1 MNLMRWNLWRKQ
13 MRNKYRAKK
22 TTIDGITFDSRKE
35 AMRYQE
41 LKLLEKAKVI
51 KDLKLQPKFELQESF
66 RREGETYRAITYI
79 ADFMYIDCATGKTV
93 VEDVKS
99 KGTVTQVYQIKKKM
113 FLKLYGD
120 KYDFFENVE

>member
-1 MNLMRWNLWRKQ
+1 MRWNLWRKQ

-66 RREGETYRAITYI
+66 KSQGKTHRAITYI
-79 ADFMYIDCATGKTV
+79 ADFMYYDLEQKKQV
-93 VEDVKS
+93 VEDVK
-99 KGTVTQVYQIKKKM
+99 GVRTEVYKIKKKM
-113 FLKLYGD
+113 FLKRYGD
-120 KYDFFENVE
+120 QYKFYEV